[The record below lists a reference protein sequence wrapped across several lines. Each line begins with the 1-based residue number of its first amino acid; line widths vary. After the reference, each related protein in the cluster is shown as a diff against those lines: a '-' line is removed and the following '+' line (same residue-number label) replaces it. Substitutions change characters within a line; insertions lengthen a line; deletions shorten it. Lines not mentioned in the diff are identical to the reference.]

1 MIPTKISSL
10 VLLRKNGSVLLGMK
24 KRGFGIGK
32 WNGFGG
38 KIEKGESM
46 LECAKREL
54 LEEAGIV
61 AKSLEEVGYLEF
73 EFIKDPLIMKVHV
86 FTSSNFQ
93 GEPQESEEM
102 RPQWF
107 PESQVPLHQ
116 MWADDRLWFPLF
128 LRGVKFK
135 GSFRFKDMDTISWYQ
150 LEELQPSSSS

>member
-1 MIPTKISSL
+1 MIATKISSL
-10 VLLRKNGSVLLGMK
+10 VLLRQNGFVLLGMK

-38 KIEKGESM
+38 KIEKGETM

-54 LEEAGIV
+54 LEEAGVV
-61 AKSLEEVGYLEF
+61 AECLEEVGRLEF
-73 EFIKDPLIMKVHV
+73 EFLEDPLIMKVHV
-86 FTSSNFQ
+86 FTSSQFH
-93 GEPQESEEM
+93 GDPRESEEM

-107 PESQVPLHQ
+107 PEAQVPLDQ

-135 GSFRFKDMDTISWYQ
+135 GSFKFTNLETIASYS
-150 LEELQPSSSS
+150 LEEVDLL